1 MIQFSSIRHQIL
13 LFGTASLLAVTLAI
27 IGYGYLSNQS
37 LRHEVHTSV
46 LNQAQEQV
54 IENINLSAQQEALK
68 INAAF
73 DHAMDMATTV
83 AGGLFPE
90 APGLSRAQ
98 VNSML
103 KNLVENN
110 HDILGIYTGWEAD
123 KFDGLDANNTDNKYS
138 QSDGKFAPYWTRS
151 PSGKIDIQPLDE
163 FYSEKLTPTGVR
175 NSEWYLCPMESH
187 APCVIDPASYK
198 VQGVDTLLSSFVA
211 PIIRNSSYLGMV
223 GVDYSLNFLQQLA
236 IKSAANLYGG
246 AARVIILS
254 PRGLVSADSTNKDN
268 ISKVATNTD
277 ISGLISA
284 RQKQQTSISDTSI
297 IASKTFAVTG
307 TNAQW
312 EILIQVPKNLALTQA
327 YTIVEQLEAGFAAN
341 LNGQLV
347 VGFISALLGMLLIW
361 FMSGSINRPIR
372 ELVDV
377 VANLTQSGG
386 DLTQE
391 IKIKR
396 SDETGQLAT
405 HLNTFI
411 ANVRSIVSDVANSM
425 TELTLS
431 SERNAALSESGREQ
445 INKQQMEIEQVVTA
459 TNEMS
464 STAHSVS
471 DNAQVTAD
479 SVSTTQE
486 SVARGQEVV
495 KANADGLQSLSE
507 HVNHASNEIIELE
520 KQTES
525 IGSILDVIRNISEQ
539 TNLLALNAAIEAARA
554 GEQGRGFAVVA
565 DEVRVLATRTADST
579 DEIQQMIDSLRSKSK
594 QAVNTMSQSRELSQ
608 TCLSHAKQ
616 AVIELDEVNN
626 QSSKIQD
633 MAHQIASAAEE
644 QAAVTEEVNRNI
656 VAINDAAESLA
667 QGAVSAQEESSS
679 SARLVDEV
687 NKKIN
692 HFRY

>member
-13 LFGTASLLAVTLAI
+13 LFATTSLLAVTLAI

-37 LRHEVHTSV
+37 LRHEVHDSV
-46 LNQAQEQV
+46 LSQVQEQV
-54 IENINLSAQQEALK
+54 IENINLAAQQEALK

-73 DHAMDMATTV
+73 DHAMDIATSV

-90 APGLSRAQ
+90 VPGLSREQ

-110 HDILGIYTGWEAD
+110 HDILGIYTGWEANQ
-123 KFDGLDANNTDNKYS
+123 FDGLDFENTDNRYS
-138 QSDGKFAPYWTRS
+138 LPGGNFAPYWTRS
-151 PSGKIDIQPLDE
+151 ASGKIDIQPLSD
-163 FYSEKLTPTGVR
+163 FYSEKLSATGIR
-175 NSEWYLCPMESH
+175 SSEWYLCPMESRL
-187 APCVIDPASYK
+187 PCVIDPASYE

-211 PIIRNSSYLGMV
+211 PIIRDDQYVGMV

-236 IKSAANLYGG
+236 TQAAGNLFNG

-254 PRGLVSADSTNKDN
+254 PRGLISADSSNKSN
-268 ISKVATNTD
+268 ISKSATSSD
-277 ISGLISA
+277 ISSLVSS
-284 RQKQQTSISDTSI
+284 RQKQQTSITDNSI

-307 TNAQW
+307 TNTQW
-312 EILIQVPKNLALTQA
+312 EIIIQVPKELALA
-327 YTIVEQLEAGFAAN
+327 KANVIVEQLETGFADN
-341 LNGQLV
+341 LSGQLL
-347 VGFISALLGMLLIW
+347 VGCIAALFGMLLIW
-361 FMSGSINRPIR
+361 LMSGSINRPIR

-391 IKIKR
+391 IKISR
-396 SDETGQLAT
+396 SDETGQLAN
-405 HLNTFI
+405 HLNTFV

-425 TELTLS
+425 SELTHS
-431 SERNAALSESGREQ
+431 AERNAALSESGREQ
-445 INKQQMEIEQVVTA
+445 ISTQQMEIEQVVTA

-479 SVSTTQE
+479 SVSTTQA
-486 SVARGQEVV
+486 SVSKGQEVV
-495 KANADGLQSLSE
+495 QANAEGLQSLSE

-579 DEIQQMIDSLRSKSK
+579 DEIQQMIDELRSKSK
-594 QAVNTMSQSRELSQ
+594 QAVTTMSESRDLSQ
-608 TCLSHAKQ
+608 TCLTHANQ
-616 AVIELDEVNN
+616 AVEELDEVSN

-667 QGAVSAQEESSS
+667 RGAVSAQEESSS

-687 NKKIN
+687 NEKIN

>member
-1 MIQFSSIRHQIL
+1 MSS
-13 LFGTASLLAVTLAI
+13 
-27 IGYGYLSNQS
+27 QS
-37 LRHEVHTSV
+37 LRHEVHDSV
-46 LNQAQEQV
+46 LTQAQEQV
-54 IENINLSAQQEALK
+54 IDNINLAAQQESLK
-68 INAAF
+68 ISSAF
-73 DHAMDMATTV
+73 NHAMDIATTLS
-83 AGGLFPE
+83 GSLFPE
-90 APGLSRAQ
+90 APKLSRDQ
-98 VNSML
+98 INSML

-110 HDILGIYTGWEAD
+110 HDILGIYTGWEANQ
-123 KFDGLDANNTDNKYS
+123 FDGLDAHNTDNRYS
-138 QSDGKFAPYWTRS
+138 QPDGKFAPYWTRS
-151 PSGKIDIQPLDE
+151 ASGKIDIQPLSG
-163 FYSEKLTPTGVR
+163 FYNEKLLATGVR
-175 NSEWYLCPMESH
+175 GSEWYLCPMESRR
-187 APCVIDPASYK
+187 PCVVDPASYK

-211 PIIRNSSYLGMV
+211 PIIRDSQFIGIA
-223 GVDYSLNFLQQLA
+223 GVDYSLNFLQQL
-236 IKSAANLYGG
+236 STQAADNLYGG

-254 PRGLVSADSTNKDN
+254 PRGLISADSSNKSN
-268 ISKVATNTD
+268 VSKVAKNSD
-277 ISGLISA
+277 ISDILTS
-284 RQKQQTSISDTSI
+284 RQQLQASITDTSI

-307 TNAQW
+307 TDAQW
-312 EILIQVPKNLALTQA
+312 EIIIQVPKSLALA
-327 YTIVEQLEAGFAAN
+327 EANAIVEQLETGFSAN
-341 LNGQLV
+341 LRGQLL
-347 VGFISALLGMLLIW
+347 VGSISALFGMLLIW
-361 FMSGSINRPIR
+361 VMSGSIYRPIR

-391 IKIKR
+391 IKITRK
-396 SDETGQLAT
+396 DETGQLAA
-405 HLNTFI
+405 HLNTFV
-411 ANVRSIVSDVANSM
+411 ANVRSIVSDVATSM
-425 TELTLS
+425 GELTHS
-431 SERNAALSESGREQ
+431 AERNAALSESGREQ
-445 INKQQMEIEQVVTA
+445 ISNQQMEIEQVVTA

-479 SVSTTQE
+479 SVSNTQE
-486 SVARGQEVV
+486 SVSKGQEVV
-495 KANADGLQSLSE
+495 QANAEGLQSLSE
-507 HVNHASNEIIELE
+507 HVNHASNEIVDLE

-594 QAVNTMSQSRELSQ
+594 QAVTTMSESRDLSQ
-608 TCLSHAKQ
+608 TCLKHAQQ
-616 AVIELDEVNN
+616 AVIELDEVSN

-667 QGAVSAQEESSS
+667 EGASSAQEESTS

-687 NKKIN
+687 NEKIN

>member
-27 IGYGYLSNQS
+27 IGYGYFSNQA

-46 LNQAQEQV
+46 LVQAQEQV
-54 IENINLSAQQEALK
+54 IENINLAAQHEALK
-68 INAAF
+68 IKTAF
-73 DHAMDMATTV
+73 DHAMDIATSV
-83 AGGLFPE
+83 AGSLFPE
-90 APGLSRAQ
+90 APGLTRIQ
-98 VNSML
+98 INSML

-123 KFDGLDANNTDNKYS
+123 KFDGSDAENTDNKYS

-151 PSGKIDIQPLDE
+151 ASGKIDIQALSD
-163 FYSEKLTPTGVR
+163 FYTEKLTPTGVR
-175 NSEWYLCPMESH
+175 NSEWYLCPMESRS
-187 APCVIDPASYK
+187 PCVVDPASYK

-211 PIIRNSSYLGMV
+211 PIIRKNSYVGMV

-236 IKSAANLYGG
+236 IKAAGNLYGG

-254 PRGLVSADSTNKDN
+254 PRGLVSADSTNKAN
-268 ISKVATNTD
+268 ISKVATSTD
-277 ISGLISA
+277 ITSLISA
-284 RQKQQTSISDTSI
+284 RQKQQTVINDTSI
-297 IASKTFAVTG
+297 ITSKTFAVTG
-307 TNAQW
+307 TDASW
-312 EILIQVPKNLALTQA
+312 EILIKVPKNMALAKA
-327 YTIVEQLEAGFAAN
+327 SAIVEQLESGFASN
-341 LNGQLV
+341 LNGQLIV
-347 VGFISALLGMLLIW
+347 SFIAAFFGMLLIW
-361 FMSGSINRPIR
+361 FMSGSIYRPIR

-425 TELTLS
+425 GELTLS
-431 SERNAALSESGREQ
+431 AERNAALSESGRDKISQ
-445 INKQQMEIEQVVTA
+445 QQMEIEQVVTA

-486 SVARGQEVV
+486 SVSRGQEVV
-495 KANADGLQSLSE
+495 QANAEGLQSLSE
-507 HVNHASNEIIELE
+507 QMEHASNEIIELE

-579 DEIQQMIDSLRSKSK
+579 DEIQQMIDALRNKSK
-594 QAVNTMSQSRELSQ
+594 QAVNTMSQSKDLSQ
-608 TCLSHAKQ
+608 TCLTHAKQ
-616 AVIELDEVNN
+616 AVIELDEVNK

-667 QGAVSAQEESSS
+667 QGAVSAQEESKS
-679 SARLVDEV
+679 SASLVDEV
-687 NKKIN
+687 NEKIN